1 MNIDQ
6 DHARSAALGATAA
19 HVEWAISAIK
29 CGEIERALE
38 YLAKAQRALQPV
50 VPSVTMGGTDL
61 YVPGIPMRS
70 AA

>member
-1 MNIDQ
+1 MTANQ

-19 HVEWAISAIK
+19 HVEWAISAIM
-29 CGEIERALE
+29 CGETDRALE

-50 VPSVTMGGTDL
+50 VPTVKMGGTDL

-70 AA
+70 VA